1 MIRTNQ
7 FPELIEEYLLFNS
20 IVRKKSKKLS
30 KLIFREEILSSAT
43 FQPIFILSTGRTGTM
58 LFTRIF
64 NDATNTKAFH
74 NYPPEFIEQSK
85 VAYEV
90 LKNNE
95 EPILF
100 RLLENIFLLGREKLL
115 YLCYLHKKIFIE
127 TNNRITFLAP
137 VIKTLIPNAKFI
149 HIYRHP
155 GEIIRS
161 GMRRNWYHSDS
172 SHELGRIQPLQ
183 SSEYY
188 KAWNKR
194 SQIEKIAWMW
204 NETNEFIETF
214 LAEVANDHKL
224 KIDFNQLQ
232 NLDVNR
238 LSVFTGAKLKVSK
251 IKKELSK
258 PVNVQKSGEFPHY
271 ENLENEEK
279 EKIKQI
285 CGSLASKYGYHL

>member
-30 KLIFREEILSSAT
+30 KLIFREEILSSTT
-43 FQPIFILSTGRTGTM
+43 FQPIFFLSTGRTGTM

-64 NDATNTKAFH
+64 NEATNSKAFH
-74 NYPPEFIEQSK
+74 NYQPEFIEQSK

-95 EPILF
+95 QPISF

-188 KAWNKR
+188 KVWNKL

-251 IKKELSK
+251 IKKELSS

-285 CGSLASKYGYHL
+285 CGSLASKYGYNI